1 MSGIKDVTVTMTRSE
16 RDRLINN
23 ARCAEETVEQL
34 RQRQRTTENALN
46 YANAQFNNLNQK
58 LNREIAGLS
67 DEMRQMSNEQNRRL
81 REQAASFKDAMTDLK
96 VNLETQMERNRQ
108 SLQNAI
114 NNVQANIQAKE
125 NNHRKQA
132 EFWVNQTEIFFK
144 DIEQYRHDLFTPNRL
159 QKLKNELAQ
168 TSSDMRSEA
177 FQSAISSARN
187 VFNQAA
193 ELKEIVVS
201 AEMEWNFYYKKF
213 QEALAKARSDLNY
226 HKTMQFTFETE
237 YEPVEANIN
246 YWTDNSLDR
255 IEGKLVQ
262 IEQNAQKP
270 NEISTDK
277 LKEMTSDIKQIN
289 NEMEIAEAK
298 AKEAVISSQFR
309 AEMASKLGE
318 TLIAQGWTCDD
329 SAYEGENYN
338 GKIHVKLSDI
348 KGNEI
353 VAVIA
358 PDENMANHIEI
369 NFFNKDND
377 EGFRQTQLKSIQ
389 NSLKENSGLNIGEP
403 VCRKGY
409 ETKISDNYAIKDIRA
424 TAAKKVQTR

>member
-1 MSGIKDVTVTMTRSE
+1 MSGIKDVTVTMNRSE

-23 ARCAEETVEQL
+23 ARRAEETAEQL
-34 RQRQRTTENALN
+34 RQRQRATENALY
-46 YANAQFNNLNQK
+46 YANIQFDNLNQK
-58 LNREIAGLS
+58 LDREIAGLN

-81 REQAASFKDAMTDLK
+81 REQAASFNGAITNLKIDL
-96 VNLETQMERNRQ
+96 EAQ
-108 SLQNAI
+108 I
-114 NNVQANIQAKE
+114 NKVQANIQAKE

-132 EFWVNQTEIFFK
+132 EFWISQTEIFFK

-159 QKLKNELAQ
+159 KKLKNELAQ
-168 TSSDMRSEA
+168 TSSDMQNEA
-177 FQSAISSARN
+177 FQAAISSARD
-187 VFNQAA
+187 VFNQTA
-193 ELKEIVVS
+193 ELKNIIVS
-201 AEMEWNFYYKKF
+201 AEIEWNFYYKKF

-226 HKTMQFTFETE
+226 RKTMQFTFETE

-262 IEQNAQKP
+262 IEQIAKKP

-277 LKEMTSDIKQIN
+277 LKDMTSDLKQIN
-289 NEMEIAEAK
+289 DEMEIAEAK
-298 AKEAVISSQFR
+298 AKEAVISSQYR
-309 AEMASKLGE
+309 AQIASKLGD

-358 PDENMANHIEI
+358 PDENMTNHIEI

-389 NSLKENSGLNIGEP
+389 NSLKEDGGLNIGEP

-409 ETKISDNYAIKDIRA
+409 ETKISDNHAIKDIRA